1 MACTKETSSGA
12 RAFRKELGVFEV
24 AGDTRVATTAAV
36 MKAMTS
42 EGERRDFFLLICVII
57 M

>member
-1 MACTKETSSGA
+1 MACTKETSAGA

-42 EGERRDFFLLICVII
+42 EGERGDFFLLICVII

>member
-1 MACTKETSSGA
+1 MACTKETSAGA